1 MKKVLIIYIGYRKRS
16 NFTIEF
22 VNDGT
27 IIRNKINIG
36 SLNVKKI
43 SVFLPLI
50 LRNAPKNSNHIRTDC
65 TAFVNAVG
73 IPGSFL
79 AGG

>member
-50 LRNAPKNSNHIRTDC
+50 LRNAPKNSNHI
-65 TAFVNAVG
+65 
-73 IPGSFL
+73 
-79 AGG
+79 

>member
-50 LRNAPKNSNHIRTDC
+50 LRNAPKNSNHIC
-65 TAFVNAVG
+65 SPCLAFVDVVG
-73 IPGSFL
+73 IQGSFL
-79 AGG
+79 VG

>member
-50 LRNAPKNSNHIRTDC
+50 LRNAPKNSNHIC
-65 TAFVNAVG
+65 THCLAFVDVVG
-73 IPGSFL
+73 IQGSFL
-79 AGG
+79 AG